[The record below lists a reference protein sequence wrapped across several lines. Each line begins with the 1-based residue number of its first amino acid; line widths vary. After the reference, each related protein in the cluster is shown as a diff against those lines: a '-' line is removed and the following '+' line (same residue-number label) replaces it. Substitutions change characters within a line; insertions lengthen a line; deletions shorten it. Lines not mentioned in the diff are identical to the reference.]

1 MCCVT
6 LMWWIKYIDHDE
18 FVSVNNVL
26 KEYNKMK
33 EEIINLAGYNYVPKL
48 HLGQPGF
55 VYSACEPF
63 TKNCERILNLEKQ
76 MI

>member
-1 MCCVT
+1 M
-6 LMWWIKYIDHDE
+6 
-18 FVSVNNVL
+18 L

-33 EEIINLAGYNYVPKL
+33 EEIINLTGYNSVLKL
-48 HLGQPGF
+48 HLGQPSF

-63 TKNCERILNLEKQ
+63 TKNCERIQNLEKQ